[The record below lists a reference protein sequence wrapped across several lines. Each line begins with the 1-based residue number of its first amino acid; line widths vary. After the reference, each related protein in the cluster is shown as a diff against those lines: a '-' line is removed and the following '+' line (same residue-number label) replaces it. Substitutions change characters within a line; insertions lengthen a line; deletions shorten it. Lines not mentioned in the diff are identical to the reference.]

1 MFSQKPP
8 KIKEAIADFL
18 RGINYRTEKEI
29 LENVRHL
36 TTSDTPERSI
46 NRTLN
51 ELYNKGI
58 LEKLYLKD
66 DMFFTWDTLKPE
78 DKFKRFPRFYKL
90 ISEQY
95 RKQVSTTLYCGTNTL
110 GNQDNNPNYLND
122 TTKYRGADQS
132 PRKTP
137 SDVKA
142 WTFDTI
148 KDIEVNRKEELAS
161 YLFDQLV
168 THQPDCFEWQVS
180 GDRMS
185 NTSRNDFILAV
196 RNFMER
202 LGYDHLQPM
211 QNVEQYKMYPKI
223 HWSIR
228 GVEQ

>member
-36 TTSDTPERSI
+36 TTGDTPERSI

-51 ELYNKGI
+51 ELYNKGY
-58 LEKLYLKD
+58 LEKAYVID
-66 DMFFTWDTLKPE
+66 DNFFTWKKAL
-78 DKFKRFPRFYKL
+78 DKTRIPRYYKL
-90 ISEQY
+90 VSEQY

-148 KDIEVNRKEELAS
+148 KDVEVDRKEELAS

-180 GDRMS
+180 GDRMN
-185 NTSRNDFILAV
+185 NTSRDDFILAV

>member
-8 KIKEAIADFL
+8 QIKEAIEDFL
-18 RGINYRTEKEI
+18 RGINYRTETEI
-29 LENVRHL
+29 VADVRHL
-36 TTSDTPERSI
+36 TTGETPEKSI
-46 NRTLN
+46 GRTLN
-51 ELYNKGI
+51 ELYAKGI
-58 LEKLYLKD
+58 LEKAYLKD
-66 DMFFTWDTLKPE
+66 DTLFTWKKSLDHV
-78 DKFKRFPRFYKL
+78 KRTQLERYYKL

-148 KDIEVNRKEELAS
+148 KDVEVDRKEELAS

-180 GDRMS
+180 GDRMN
-185 NTSRNDFILAV
+185 NTSRDDFILAV

>member
-1 MFSQKPP
+1 MFAQKPP

-18 RGINYRTEKEI
+18 RGIDNKSEKEI
-29 LENVRHL
+29 LANVRHL
-36 TTSDTPERSI
+36 TKSETPERSV

-51 ELYNKGI
+51 ELYNKGM

-66 DMFFTWDTLKPE
+66 GTFFSWETLKPE
-78 DKFKRFPRFYKL
+78 DKYKRFPRYYKL
-90 ISEQY
+90 VSEQY
-95 RKQVSTTLYCGTNTL
+95 RKQVSTTLYCGTNTT
-110 GNQDNNPNYLND
+110 GNMDNNPNYLND
-122 TTKYRGADQS
+122 TTRYRGADQS

-148 KDIEVNRKEELAS
+148 LNVNVDRKEELAR

-168 THQPDCFEWQVS
+168 RHQPDCFEWQVS

-185 NTSRNDFILAV
+185 STKWPEFLMAV

-211 QNVEQYKMYPKI
+211 QNVEPSKMYPKI

>member
-8 KIKEAIADFL
+8 IIKDAIFDFL
-18 RGINYRTEKEI
+18 RGITFRTEKEI
-29 LENVRHL
+29 FESVRHL
-36 TTSDTPERSI
+36 TTGKTPQKSI
-46 NRTLN
+46 NRTLGD
-51 ELYNKGI
+51 LYKKGY
-58 LEKLYLKD
+58 LEKAYVVD
-66 DMFFTWDTLKPE
+66 DNFRSWKKELDHV
-78 DKFKRFPRFYKL
+78 KRTQLERYYKL
-90 ISEQY
+90 VSEQY

-122 TTKYRGADQS
+122 TTRYRGADKS

-137 SDVKA
+137 SDIKA
-142 WTFDTI
+142 WTFDTL